1 MPPKL
6 LAILVIVG
14 VLAFF
19 LLLYGARLLKKLVH
33 MISVV
38 SEKQNVVEIASEIKQ
53 PAARYFSSVTLIT
66 AGVGVIVWIFV
77 GLLGLPHP
85 LLWCV
90 AAFLLH

>member
-1 MPPKL
+1 

-19 LLLYGARLLKKLVH
+19 LLLYGACLLKKLVH

-38 SEKQNVVEIASEIKQ
+38 SEKQSVVEIASEIKQ
-53 PAARYFSSVTLIT
+53 TAARYFSLVTLIN

-90 AAFLLH
+90 AVFLLH